1 MAISS
6 HGAAEQTAPAGTVDP
21 SGEAVALLRGAAET
35 MASVTSFHFE
45 LTHERGA
52 TALTQGIE
60 VQTLEG
66 DVQRPDRFRADVE
79 ASLQGLPLELRVVG
93 IGSRLWLTDP
103 LGGGDQYQEL
113 SVNPAVI
120 AAINP
125 DALLRAAVDAIQDPE
140 IVDEETID
148 GEPTT
153 VVEGL
158 LDVGQV
164 ALAGLGTP
172 AADMETPAADDLPD
186 PLLVQIW
193 IDAEGRVVRLR
204 LDGPLTDA
212 EAANVVRRLDLSA
225 FDEEVDIQPPG
236 R

>member
-1 MAISS
+1 M
-6 HGAAEQTAPAGTVDP
+6 
-21 SGEAVALLRGAAET
+21 
-35 MASVTSFHFE
+35 
-45 LTHERGA
+45 
-52 TALTQGIE
+52 
-60 VQTLEG
+60 
-66 DVQRPDRFRADVE
+66 
-79 ASLQGLPLELRVVG
+79 
-93 IGSRLWLTDP
+93 
-103 LGGGDQYQEL
+103 
-113 SVNPAVI
+113 NPADI

-125 DALLRAAVDAIQDPE
+125 DALLRAAVDAIRDPE

-158 LDVGQV
+158 LDVRQV
-164 ALAGLGTP
+164 ALAGVGTP
-172 AADMETPAADDLPD
+172 AAGMETPAAGDLPD

-193 IDAEGRVVRLR
+193 IDAEGRVVRLQ

-236 R
+236 RCRDGESMGRCRGMNRCPARQPPASPVPRPGARCRAERIANRPRPGS